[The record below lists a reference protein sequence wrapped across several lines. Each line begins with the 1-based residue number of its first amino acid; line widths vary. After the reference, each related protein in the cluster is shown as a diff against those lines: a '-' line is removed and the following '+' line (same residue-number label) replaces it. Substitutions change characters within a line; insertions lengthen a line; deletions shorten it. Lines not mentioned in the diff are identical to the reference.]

1 MKRSSKLRPK
11 TLNDRT
17 LTPGRPTSVTRS
29 RLSNGVRAVIA
40 RRAVA
45 AGISDVQYFH
55 EIIAGR
61 APRVTR
67 LEAAREPL
75 G

>member
-1 MKRSSKLRPK
+1 MTRTSETRPK
-11 TLNDRT
+11 TLSDRT
-17 LTPGRPTSVTRS
+17 LTPGRPTSATRS

-45 AGISDVQYFH
+45 AGISDFDYFR